1 MRRFGNVILMVN
13 FCFEFLQE
21 LLKYIEKLY
30 QTLEKVFHLISKYLE
45 VGLKK
50 KKEKKKNSAMP
61 CLFYLLFDFSMF
73 WNWMKQSDFLV
84 SDLLLEIVFRWRRA
98 NNKDTR

>member
-50 KKEKKKNSAMP
+50 KKKRKKTQLYHVCST
-61 CLFYLLFDFSMF
+61 Y
-73 WNWMKQSDFLV
+73 FLTFQCFG
-84 SDLLLEIVFRWRRA
+84 IG
-98 NNKDTR
+98 